1 MDQES
6 KAYGRL
12 FKQIDE
18 CLARRMNNG
27 LQRLGLTASQFHIL
41 FVLKCHGGILTL
53 KEMEEL
59 FNMAQST
66 IAGLASRLE
75 KKQLV
80 ETVPDPTDRRIK
92 RIQVTAKGEEAFQ
105 AAHSNMRETERLITS
120 PLSEEE
126 RKALFDMLQRV
137 YQNIK

>member
-1 MDQES
+1 
-6 KAYGRL
+6 
-12 FKQIDE
+12 
-18 CLARRMNNG
+18 
-27 LQRLGLTASQFHIL
+27 
-41 FVLKCHGGILTL
+41 
-53 KEMEEL
+53 MEEL